1 MTPRRIALFLPNWV
15 GDVVMAT
22 PAVRAVRD
30 HWPNAKLTAV
40 CKPYVA
46 DTLAGSTWFDR
57 TVLSDKAGPR
67 HRRFWAVA
75 AKLRQLRTDTAV
87 LFPNSLR
94 TAALARAGGCGTVAG
109 FARYGRDILLTHRLY
124 PARDRHGRPK
134 VSPAIDDYNRVV
146 LRLGVP
152 DPGHRLEL
160 HTTPADEA
168 AADAVWNR
176 LGLRRYRTVVGLNGG
191 GAFGAAKHWPHFADL
206 AKRLASRGVG
216 VLVLGGPAERDTA
229 AGIVRDAAHPAVHGL
244 GDTPLSLGLTKAGV
258 RRLGLLV
265 TTDSGPRH
273 FAAAFGVPVVTL
285 YGPTHVGWTET
296 RFERSVHLQHRLPCG
311 PCQERDCPPGHHRCM
326 TDLHPADVAAA
337 ADHLLRATAPGVR
350 HAG

>member
-30 HWPNAKLTAV
+30 HWPDAELTAV
-40 CKPYVA
+40 CRPYVA
-46 DTLAGSTWFDR
+46 DTLGGSPWFDR
-57 TVLSDKAGPR
+57 TVLFDPAGPR
-67 HRRFWAVA
+67 HRRLWAA
-75 AKLRQLRTDTAV
+75 AARLRSARTDTAL
-87 LFPNSLR
+87 LFPNSFR
-94 TAALARAGGCGTVAG
+94 TAVLARLGGCRTVAG
-109 FARYGRDILLTHRLY
+109 FARYGRDFLLSHRVY
-124 PARDRHGRPK
+124 PARDRHGRPA
-134 VSPAIDDYNRVV
+134 VAPAVDDYNRVAM
-146 LRLGVP
+146 RLGVP

-168 AADAVWNR
+168 AADAVWSR

-206 AKRLASRGVG
+206 ARRLAVRGTG
-216 VLVLGGPAERDTA
+216 VLVLNGPAEREAA
-229 AGIVRDAAHPAVHGL
+229 AGVVRDARSPAVHGL
-244 GDTPLSLGLTKAGV
+244 GDTPLSLGLTKASV

-273 FAAAFGVPVVTL
+273 FAAGFGVPVVGL
-285 YGPTHVGWTET
+285 FGPTHVGWTET
-296 RFERSVHLQHRLPCG
+296 RFPQSVHLQHRVRCG
-311 PCQERDCPPGHHRCM
+311 PCQQRDCPLGHHRCM

-337 ADHLLRATAPGVR
+337 AGHLLRPTAGVR
-350 HAG
+350 LAG